1 MVNIEKCYLCGSTKF
16 NKRSGSVRD
25 REELQYLKSALPN
38 LRLLDFGCGAGGFL
52 LKAQELAATVH
63 SVEPEICL
71 SNHYQNHGL
80 TVFQN
85 LSDIS
90 TDIRE
95 GGATS

>member
-25 REELQYLKSALPN
+25 REELQYLESALPN
-38 LRLLDFGCGAGGFL
+38 RRLLDFGCGTGGFL

-71 SNHYQNHGL
+71 RNGDEITS
-80 TVFQN
+80 
-85 LSDIS
+85 
-90 TDIRE
+90 
-95 GGATS
+95 ATMHHRFRPSLPDLKSQKS